1 MADSKARVWLMAA
14 RPKTLPAAA
23 APVLLGTAMAYAD
36 GGFHAVSALC
46 AFLGALLIQIGTNL
60 ANDYF
65 DHAKGADTAVRLGPT
80 RVTQAGLVAPGKVLA
95 AAALAF
101 ALACVPGLYIV
112 IRGGWPFV
120 VVGLAS
126 IACGILYTA
135 GPYPLGYLGLGDL
148 LVLVFFGPVAVA
160 GTYYVQALELSRPIM
175 IAGFGPGLLSVA
187 ILTVNNLRDVDQD
200 REAGKK
206 TLPVRFG
213 RAFAKAEYLGCFAI
227 ACLVGPLATGAANGR
242 WWVLLAALTL
252 PAAVPTMGMVIGKTL
267 RRGTTPSLFDYDY
280 DYDYEHEA
288 RSTKPETRNPTPET
302 LNDALAATGK
312 LLLLYSVLLS
322 IGWML

>member
-1 MADSKARVWLMAA
+1 MAA
-14 RPKTLPAAA
+14 RPKTLPAAV

-46 AFLGALLIQIGTNL
+46 AFLGALLIQIGANL

-80 RVTQAGLVAPGKVLA
+80 RVTQAGLIAPGKVLA
-95 AAALAF
+95 ASVAAF

-213 RAFAKAEYLGCFAI
+213 RTFAKAEYLACFVV
-227 ACLVGPLATGAANGR
+227 ACLGVPAGMAIGNGR
-242 WWVLLAALTL
+242 WWVLIAALTL
-252 PAAVPTMGMVIGKTL
+252 VAALPTIAVILRVPSRKPVCPFQVRSMGV
-267 RRGTTPSLFDYDY
+267 DY
-280 DYDYEHEA
+280 DYDYEHEHEHEA
-288 RSTKPETRNPTPET
+288 RSAKPETLNPRPET